1 MGARLSDVQIQI
13 LLLCLESRF
22 LTCQD
27 ILRQVFAGREYET
40 AHASLSRCLTRLWGR
55 GLIEYWKTLTHY
67 RTGITLTN
75 DGEALARIIK
85 AERKTDRVT
94 G

>member
-1 MGARLSDVQIQI
+1 MGARLSDVQVQI

-27 ILRQVFAGREYET
+27 ILSQFFAGREYET

-55 GLIEYWKTLTHY
+55 GLITYWKTLSHY
-67 RTGITLTN
+67 LTGITLT
-75 DGEALARIIK
+75 DAGEALAHTIM
-85 AERKTDRVT
+85 AERKTGKVT

>member
-1 MGARLSDVQIQI
+1 MSSRLSDLQRKI

-27 ILRQVFAGREYET
+27 ILRQVFGGRQYET
-40 AHASLSRCLTRLWGR
+40 AHASLSRCLTRLWLR
-55 GLIEYWKTLTHY
+55 GLIEYWKNLTRY
-67 RTGITLTN
+67 RTAITLTPS
-75 DGEALARIIK
+75 GKALAHTIM
-85 AERKTDRVT
+85 AEAAKKQIT